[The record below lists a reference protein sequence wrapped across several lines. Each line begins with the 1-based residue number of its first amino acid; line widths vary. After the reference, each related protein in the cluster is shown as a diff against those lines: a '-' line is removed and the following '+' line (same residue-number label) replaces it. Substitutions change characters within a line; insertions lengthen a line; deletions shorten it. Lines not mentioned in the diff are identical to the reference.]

1 MRNVGN
7 LQLSPSQLKGGYNYR
22 NPERGLNRYQL
33 IEIITRIA
41 EEKYIIK
48 LKLTQDYPTAL
59 KMLWDK
65 HLKQVFTSHNWKLW
79 REDNYWTEHC
89 DLVFKRYKRVIDY
102 VYKEN
107 SKKKVKS
114 G

>member
-1 MRNVGN
+1 
-7 LQLSPSQLKGGYNYR
+7 
-22 NPERGLNRYQL
+22 
-33 IEIITRIA
+33 
-41 EEKYIIK
+41 
-48 LKLTQDYPTAL
+48 
-59 KMLWDK
+59 MLWDK

-114 G
+114 GQMPFMCLDEFIYIIHESQIIELEYLESHVPQHAFNLAMMT